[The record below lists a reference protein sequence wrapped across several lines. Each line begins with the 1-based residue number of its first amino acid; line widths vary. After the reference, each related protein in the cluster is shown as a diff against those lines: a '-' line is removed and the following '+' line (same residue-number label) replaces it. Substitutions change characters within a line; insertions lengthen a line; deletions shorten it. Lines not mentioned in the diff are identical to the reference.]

1 MNIILIF
8 LFNNVLK
15 PINKYLVT
23 NLSIVKGLL
32 QRRIIKL
39 VDEYVWLGIE
49 RIPKLHSIQNDD
61 WMHNS
66 IDLRRINFRNME
78 YYNENVTKQRNKLLN
93 DEISLK

>member
-1 MNIILIF
+1 MIGRILNKFQIF
-8 LFNNVLK
+8 
-15 PINKYLVT
+15 
-23 NLSIVKGLL
+23 VKCAT
-32 QRRIIKL
+32 
-39 VDEYVWLGIE
+39 
-49 RIPKLHSIQNDD
+49 IQNDD